1 MVFQEF
7 ALFPHMSVLENV
19 VYALRIKGE
28 QNCEKKGREMLDEV
42 GLSGWGE
49 VSPSELSGGMK
60 QRVGVARAFVTNS
73 DVVLM
78 DEPFSALDPLIRR
91 EMQEW
96 FLDELKHKFEFERTI
111 FFITHDLQEALRVGD
126 RIAIMKE
133 GQMVQIGSPQDILQN
148 PADEYVQAFVQDI
161 KELAEEGDLF

>member
-1 MVFQEF
+1 
-7 ALFPHMSVLENV
+7 
-19 VYALRIKGE
+19 
-28 QNCEKKGREMLDEV
+28 
-42 GLSGWGE
+42 
-49 VSPSELSGGMK
+49 
-60 QRVGVARAFVTNS
+60 
-73 DVVLM
+73 M